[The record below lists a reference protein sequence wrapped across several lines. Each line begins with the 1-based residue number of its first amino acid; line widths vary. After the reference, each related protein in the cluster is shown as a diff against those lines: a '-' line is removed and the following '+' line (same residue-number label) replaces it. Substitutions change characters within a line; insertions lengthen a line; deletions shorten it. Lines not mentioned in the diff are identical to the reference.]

1 MINKLLRIF
10 EKSVRIAIWL
20 LFIVFILDVTG
31 IFDLDKVQKAFVIT
45 MLITLWLLR
54 IEITLEKINSRLD
67 RGIRLSYSYTDK
79 DGVKKTVHY
88 LIQQAT

>member
-1 MINKLLRIF
+1 MINKLLLIF

-20 LFIVFILDVTG
+20 LFVIFILDVTG
-31 IFDLDKVQKAFVIT
+31 ICDLDKVQKAFVIT

-54 IEITLEKINSRLD
+54 IEITLEKINNRLD
-67 RGIRLSYSYTDK
+67 RGIRLSCSYTDK
-79 DGVKKTVHY
+79 DGVKKTVSY

>member
-1 MINKLLRIF
+1 MSNKLSRLF
-10 EKSVRIAIWL
+10 EKSVKIAIWL

-31 IFDLDKVQKAFVIT
+31 VFDLDKVQKAFVIT

-54 IEITLEKINSRLD
+54 IEITLEKINNRLD
-67 RGIRLSYSYTDK
+67 RGIRLSYSYTDR

>member
-31 IFDLDKVQKAFVIT
+31 ICDLDKVEKSFVIT
-45 MLITLWLLR
+45 MLISLWLLR
-54 IEITLEKINSRLD
+54 IEITVDKVNEKLD
-67 RGIRLSYSYTDK
+67 RKTRISYTYTDEHGK
-79 DGVKKTVHY
+79 EKTVSY
-88 LIQQAT
+88 LIE

>member
-1 MINKLLRIF
+1 MINKLSRLF
-10 EKSVRIAIWL
+10 EKSVKIAIWL

-31 IFDLDKVQKAFVIT
+31 VFDLDKVQKAFVIT

-54 IEITLEKINSRLD
+54 IEITLEKINNRLD